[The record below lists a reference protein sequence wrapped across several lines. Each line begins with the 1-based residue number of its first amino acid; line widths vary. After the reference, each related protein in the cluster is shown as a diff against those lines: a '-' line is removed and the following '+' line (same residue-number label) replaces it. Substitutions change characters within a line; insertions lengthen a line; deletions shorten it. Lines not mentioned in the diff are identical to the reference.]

1 MVNYLNVCLKLPNVG
16 LVSFYLTFV
25 VLLPMIIVT
34 FTSQFG
40 FLKYYLPILIAFANT
55 LTLAGTPY
63 IFQNL
68 YVLNPKNFISWVSK
82 NTINLIAVIGIF
94 WQVLEY
100 SQFETIKSTMPIYS
114 IIYGLIL
121 IIITFVV
128 STSGL
133 KLFLDQI
140 DKWSDRKNKRT
151 YKNQQNDNWYKLA
164 FGLIF
169 IILIIGAEVLF
180 ISLLNSLNPNMNL
193 SNSGTN
199 FLNSTPRMNSPRANR
214 TN

>member
-1 MVNYLNVCLKLPNVG
+1 M
-16 LVSFYLTFV
+16 
-25 VLLPMIIVT
+25 
-34 FTSQFG
+34 
-40 FLKYYLPILIAFANT
+40 
-55 LTLAGTPY
+55 AGTPY

-82 NTINLIAVIGIF
+82 NTINLIAIIGIF

-100 SQFETIKSTMPIYS
+100 SQIETIKSSMPIYS

-128 STSGL
+128 STTGL

-180 ISLLNSLNPNMNL
+180 ISLLNSLNPNMNIL
-193 SNSGTN
+193 NNKSSSFISNT
-199 FLNSTPRMNSPRANR
+199 MNNLRANSKVNTR
-214 TN
+214 ASSRAN